1 MKNMGPKSSEWLAS
15 VGVHSLDDVA
25 KLGVVETYR
34 RVKAAYPE
42 KVSLNLLYGLQ
53 AALLNLP
60 WNELP
65 PDIKE
70 QLKRQVDESS
80 V

>member
-15 VGVHSLDDVA
+15 IGVHSLEDVA
-25 KLGVVETYR
+25 KLGVVETYK
-34 RVKAAYPE
+34 RVKAVYPE

-53 AALLNLP
+53 AALLDIS

-70 QLKRQVDESS
+70 ELKRQVEEQ
-80 V
+80 

>member
-1 MKNMGPKSSEWLAS
+1 MKNMGPKSREWLAS
-15 VGVHSLDDVA
+15 VGVNTLDDVA
-25 KLGVVETYR
+25 KLGVVETYK

-53 AALLNLP
+53 AALLDLP

-65 PDIKE
+65 ADIKE
-70 QLKRQVDESS
+70 ELKRQVEQK
-80 V
+80 

>member
-15 VGVHSLDDVA
+15 IGVHSLEDVA
-25 KLGVVETYR
+25 KLGVVETYK

-53 AALLNLP
+53 AALLDIS

-65 PDIKE
+65 VDIKE
-70 QLKRQVDESS
+70 ELKRQVEE
-80 V
+80 

>member
-1 MKNMGPKSSEWLAS
+1 MRNMGPKSSEWLAS
-15 VGVHSLDDVA
+15 IGVHTLDDVLS
-25 KLGVVETYR
+25 LGVVETYK

-53 AALLNLP
+53 AALLDLP

-65 PDIKE
+65 PDMKE
-70 QLKRQVDESS
+70 ELKRQVENP
-80 V
+80 

>member
-1 MKNMGPKSSEWLAS
+1 MKNMGPKSSECLTS
-15 VGVHSLDDVA
+15 IGVHSLEDVA
-25 KLGVVETYR
+25 KLGVVETYK
-34 RVKAAYPE
+34 RVKKAAYPE

-53 AALLNLP
+53 AALLDIS

-70 QLKRQVDESS
+70 ELKRQVEER
-80 V
+80 

>member
-1 MKNMGPKSSEWLAS
+1 MKNIGPKSKQWLAS
-15 VGVHSLDDVA
+15 IGVHTLDDVVN
-25 KLGVVETYR
+25 LGVVETYK

-53 AALLNLP
+53 AALLDLP

-65 PDIKE
+65 PDIKQE
-70 QLKRQVDESS
+70 LKQQVENE
-80 V
+80 

>member
-1 MKNMGPKSSEWLAS
+1 MKNIGLKSKQWLAS
-15 VGVHSLDDVA
+15 VGVHTLDDVVS
-25 KLGVVETYR
+25 LGVVETYK

-53 AALLNLP
+53 AALLDLP

-65 PDIKE
+65 PDMKKE
-70 QLKRQVDESS
+70 LKQQVENE
-80 V
+80 

>member
-1 MKNMGPKSSEWLAS
+1 VRNIGPKSKQWLAS
-15 VGVHSLDDVA
+15 IDVHTMDDIVN
-25 KLGVVETYR
+25 LGVLETYK

-42 KVSLNLLYGLQ
+42 KVSLNLLYALQ
-53 AALLNLP
+53 AALLDLP

-70 QLKRQVDESS
+70 ELKQQVESQ
-80 V
+80 